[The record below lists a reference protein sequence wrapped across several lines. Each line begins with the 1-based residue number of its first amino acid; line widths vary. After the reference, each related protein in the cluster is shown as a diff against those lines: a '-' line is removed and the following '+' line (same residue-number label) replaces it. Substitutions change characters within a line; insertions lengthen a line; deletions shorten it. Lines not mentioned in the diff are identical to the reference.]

1 MTDMG
6 SPGLDNRT
14 LENIAKPPSIYLIK
28 WPVSVCDKGH
38 RIDKKHKKISLHSQ
52 FSHQNNSVGYLLT

>member
-6 SPGLDNRT
+6 SAGLDNRK

-28 WPVSVCDKGH
+28 WQLSVCDKGH
-38 RIDKKHKKISLHSQ
+38 RIDIKTQKD
-52 FSHQNNSVGYLLT
+52 